1 MTTSKPHFGN
11 LQKRAK
17 ALGLVVTRMST
28 DEDARYTGHHEYV
41 LTRADATVKQR
52 DNARLLSLYGI
63 SHEISEIE
71 NANAEPV
78 VKDACGNVVK
88 PSDPDYK
95 EARDE
100 MRGKTVPVFKPRNHE
115 PSLRAKEALESLK
128 AARIVSGS
136 QVFGAMDKAYS
147 SDAEAIKES
156 YRHHIAQL
164 IAFEA
169 KSTIEFTEHERVS
182 GTGYL
187 AGKTDTHIV
196 GKVVVMREED
206 YMKAM
211 SIIKE
216 IVR

>member
-1 MTTSKPHFGN
+1 MTTAKPHFGN
-11 LQKRAK
+11 LQNRAK

-41 LTRADATVKQR
+41 LTSADATVKQR
-52 DNARLLSLYGI
+52 NNARLQSLYGI

-71 NANAEPV
+71 NTNAEPD

-95 EARDE
+95 DARDD
-100 MRGKTVPVFKPRNHE
+100 MRGKTVPVFKPRIYE
-115 PSLRAKEALESLK
+115 PSIRAKEALASLE
-128 AARIVSGS
+128 AARLISGK

-147 SDAEAIKES
+147 SDAEAIKDS

-196 GKVVVMREED
+196 GKLVVMREED
-206 YMKAM
+206 FMKAM
-211 SIIKE
+211 TIIKE
-216 IVR
+216 IAR